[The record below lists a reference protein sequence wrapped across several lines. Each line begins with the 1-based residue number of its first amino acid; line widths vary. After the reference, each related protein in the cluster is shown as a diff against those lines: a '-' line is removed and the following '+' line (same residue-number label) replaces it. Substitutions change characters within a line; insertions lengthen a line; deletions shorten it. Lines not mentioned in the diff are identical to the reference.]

1 VGPLIDVA
9 PGAEGQPLA
18 RHLAE
23 LVRGNVSRDS
33 AKRAEFERLRGAIAM
48 VTDDGTTALTL
59 RFDFG
64 RLVVHGGVV
73 GVPDV
78 TVRGTTQA
86 LESLGDQPLRGLGRI
101 ALLAFRGG
109 RRSPEGSGG
118 GLRQGELQIYGFVT
132 HPRLVRGLF
141 AVLSRHG

>member
-1 VGPLIDVA
+1 M
-9 PGAEGQPLA
+9 
-18 RHLAE
+18 
-23 LVRGNVSRDS
+23 
-33 AKRAEFERLRGAIAM
+33 RGAVAM

-78 TVRGTTQA
+78 TVRGSTRA
-86 LESLGDQPLRGLGRI
+86 LGSLGDEPLRGLGRM
-101 ALLAFRGG
+101 ALLVLSGG
-109 RRSPEGSGG
+109 RRRAEGTDGDSS
-118 GLRQGELQIYGFVT
+118 RRELQIYGFLT